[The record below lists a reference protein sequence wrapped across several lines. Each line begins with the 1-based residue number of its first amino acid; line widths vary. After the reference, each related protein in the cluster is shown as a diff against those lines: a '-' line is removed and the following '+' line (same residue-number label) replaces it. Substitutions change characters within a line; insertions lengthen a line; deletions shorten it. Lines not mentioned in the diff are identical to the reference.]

1 MQIEDGT
8 VIKARSL
15 AERSF
20 NATSFSLLN
29 FYLQTPCNFAAT
41 LLFLHESKTQIEN
54 TLKRDYNLVFPDFLT
69 SHFPIA
75 GEFGISVPGIPR
87 PDIYIYTHII
97 YIYIYIYVYIIYILY
112 FVSRPVS
119 GHSRPH
125 QPGHQQRHRSAQ
137 LHCCDSARSDP
148 IREKRGSLRAEKSL
162 FLQQFVYY
170 QCSVQY
176 IYNIYTYTYTYIYR

>member
-69 SHFPIA
+69 SHFPISCW
-75 GEFGISVPGIPR
+75 GIWDFSARYPQAR
-87 PDIYIYTHII
+87 YIYIYTYIYIHIYIYVYNI
-97 YIYIYIYVYIIYILY
+97 YIYIYTYIYIYICIYIYIYYISYPDQCLDTADRISQAINNAI
-112 FVSRPVS
+112 VLPNCIAATR
-119 GHSRPH
+119 R
-125 QPGHQQRHRSAQ
+125 
-137 LHCCDSARSDP
+137 DP
-148 IREKRGSLRAEKSL
+148 IRSGPRKTGESES
-162 FLQQFVYY
+162 
-170 QCSVQY
+170 
-176 IYNIYTYTYTYIYR
+176 